1 MKFVNPAD
9 WKPEGVSLEDA
20 ALEAVVSNK
29 NLLVL
34 AGPGAGKT
42 ELLAQKACYLLQT
55 NTCPYPMK
63 ILAISFKK
71 DAKSNLAER
80 VEKRCG
86 KELSKRFDSMTFDSF
101 AKFIIDRFRL
111 AIPKEYRP
119 SQDYE
124 IADEEP
130 LQKVFIKHFPDT
142 IHYKKSKLNNLI
154 HTTIKKEISL
164 PHKDQTL
171 KNLWYDLL
179 HDNETG
185 KSQVTFSMISILAEY
200 LIRTNPLILK
210 ALNATYSHIFLD
222 EFQDTT
228 SIQYQLVRTC
238 FIHSKSKLIAVGD
251 SKQRIMLWAGAKTD
265 IFEAFKRDFKCTE
278 KELLMNHRSAP
289 RLIQLQTS
297 LYPLLKKD
305 KVHIQPNDKWNPED
319 GEANLY
325 YFDDCDQEA
334 ERIVN
339 EIKNLIQSNVDPRE
353 IVILVKRSLP
363 IYTNKIQNK
372 LTELNIRSRD
382 EGEFQELLKEDIV
395 KLLLS
400 VLYLANERNA
410 DKWMFLTEF
419 SFLINGIDDQDEFEN
434 IGEFYKSLD
443 TLIST
448 CKKKLMEFTV
458 QKDESDFLELMNEI
472 IDFWGYEKIKAVYQ
486 QYNQEKYFRELINR
500 TSKLLWNEYTLN
512 KDWIEA
518 IECFEGK
525 NTIPIMTIHKSKGL
539 EYEVV
544 FFIGLEDEAFFSYD
558 TQTDEDNCTFFV
570 AVSRA
575 KKRIDFTFS
584 RIRESIKYN
593 RDQEHNNI
601 NILHHAL
608 KSSGLVN
615 ILDYQ
620 TANQY

>member
-1 MKFVNPAD
+1 MRFISPAD
-9 WKPEGVSLEDA
+9 WKPEGVCLEDA
-20 ALEAVVSNK
+20 ALEAVVTNK
-29 NLLVL
+29 NLLVV

-55 NTCPYPMK
+55 NTCPYPRK

-80 VEKRCG
+80 VERRCG

-101 AKFIIDRFRL
+101 AKSIVDQFRL
-111 AIPKEYRP
+111 AIPEEYRP

-124 IADEEP
+124 ITNDEI
-130 LQKVFIKHFPDT
+130 LQRIFIKHYPDAV
-142 IHYKKSKLNNLI
+142 HCKKKSELKERI
-154 HTTIKKEISL
+154 YATIKKEISL
-164 PHKDQTL
+164 PHESQTL

-179 HDNETG
+179 NDNKTG

-200 LIRTNPLILK
+200 LIRTNPLISR
-210 ALNATYSHIFLD
+210 ALNATYSHVFLD

-228 SIQYQLVRTC
+228 FIQYELVRTC
-238 FIHSKSKLIAVGD
+238 FLRSSVKLIAVGD
-251 SKQRIMLWAGAKTD
+251 SKQRIMVWAGAKTD
-265 IFEAFKRDFKCTE
+265 VFESFKNDFKSVE
-278 KELLMNHRSAP
+278 IELLMNHRSAP

-297 LYPLLKKD
+297 LYPLLNKGKI
-305 KVHIQPNDKWNPED
+305 HIQPNDKWDMQD

-334 ERIVN
+334 ETIAN

-363 IYTNKIQNK
+363 FYTCKIQDKLNK
-372 LTELNIRSRD
+372 LNIRSRD

-410 DKWMFLTEF
+410 DKWMFLAEF
-419 SFLINGIDDQDEFEN
+419 SFLLDGVIDDDNEFEN
-434 IGEFYKSLD
+434 IGKIYKSLD
-443 TLIST
+443 TLISN
-448 CKKKLMEFTV
+448 CKKRLTGLSV
-458 QKDESDFLELMNEI
+458 QKDETDLLKLMSEI
-472 IDFWGYEKIKAVYQ
+472 IDFWGYEKIKTVYQ
-486 QYNQEKYFRELINR
+486 QYTQEKYFRELINR
-500 TSKLLWNEYTLN
+500 TSQLLWEEFKLS

-518 IECFEGK
+518 IEYFEGK

-544 FFIGLEDEAFFSYD
+544 FFIGLEDEAFFSYNA
-558 TQTDEDNCTFFV
+558 QTEEDNCTFFV
-570 AVSRA
+570 AISRA
-575 KKRIDFTFS
+575 KKRIDLTFS
-584 RIRESIKYN
+584 HVRNNK
-593 RDQEHNNI
+593 DQHYRKI
-601 NILHHAL
+601 NVLHQAL
-608 KSSGLVN
+608 RCSKLVD
-615 ILDYQ
+615 IFEYQ
-620 TANQY
+620 TPLLS

>member
-9 WKPEGVSLEDA
+9 WKPEGVCLEDA

-29 NLLVL
+29 NLLVV

-55 NTCPYPMK
+55 NTCPYPRK

-101 AKFIIDRFRL
+101 AKFIVDQFRL
-111 AIPKEYRP
+111 AIPEEYRP
-119 SQDYE
+119 SQEYE
-124 IADEEP
+124 IANDEI
-130 LQKVFIKHFPDT
+130 LQEIFIKHFPNA
-142 IHYKKSKLNNLI
+142 IHYKKSKLNKI
-154 HTTIKKEISL
+154 MHATIKKEISL
-164 PHKDQTL
+164 PHKNQTL

-179 HDNETG
+179 IDNETG

-200 LIRTNPLILK
+200 LIRTNPLILR
-210 ALNATYSHIFLD
+210 ALNATYSYVFLD

-228 SIQYQLVRTC
+228 FIQYELVRTC
-238 FIHSKSKLIAVGD
+238 FLQSSVKLIAVGD
-251 SKQRIMLWAGAKTD
+251 SKQRIMVWAGAKTD
-265 IFEAFKRDFKCTE
+265 VFEAFKHDFKSTE
-278 KELLMNHRSAP
+278 IELLMNHRSAP

-297 LYPLLKKD
+297 LYPLLNKEKA
-305 KVHIQPNDKWNPED
+305 HIQANDRWNMQD

-334 ERIVN
+334 EKIAN

-353 IVILVKRSLP
+353 IVILVKRSLSS
-363 IYTNKIQNK
+363 YTCKIQDK
-372 LTELNIRSRD
+372 LNELNIRSRD
-382 EGEFQELLKEDIV
+382 EGKFQELLKEDIV

-419 SFLINGIDDQDEFEN
+419 SFLIHGIDDHDEFEN
-434 IGEFYKSLD
+434 IGELYKSLD

-448 CKKKLMEFTV
+448 CKKKLMGFSV
-458 QKDESDFLELMNEI
+458 QKDEADFLELMNEI
-472 IDFWGYEKIKAVYQ
+472 VDFWGYEKIKTVYQ

-544 FFIGLEDEAFFSYD
+544 FLIGLEDKAFFSYD

-584 RIRESIKYN
+584 RVRESIKNN
-593 RDQEHNNI
+593 RDQEHNKI
-601 NILHHAL
+601 NKLHEAL
-608 KSSGLVN
+608 INSGLVS
-615 ILDYQ
+615 IFDYQ
-620 TANQY
+620 TANQR